1 MPEGSPELL
10 PAGNAASMR
19 RLDSAGGF
27 RLLVPDAGSSGAVP
41 A

>member
-10 PAGNAASMR
+10 LAGNAASMR
-19 RLDSAGGF
+19 QLDPDSGF
-27 RLLVPDAGSSGAVP
+27 RLLMPDAGSSGAVP

>member
-19 RLDSAGGF
+19 LDSAGGF
-27 RLLVPDAGSSGAVP
+27 RLLLLDAGSSGAVP